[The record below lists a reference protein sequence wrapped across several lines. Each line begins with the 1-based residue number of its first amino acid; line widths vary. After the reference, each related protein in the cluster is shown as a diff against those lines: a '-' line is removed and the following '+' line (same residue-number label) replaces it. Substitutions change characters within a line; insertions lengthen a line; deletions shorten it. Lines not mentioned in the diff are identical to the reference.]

1 MIKTMHIGNRY
12 FDISRHTYIM
22 GILNLTPDS
31 FSDGGSYK
39 NTDEA
44 LRRVEQMIAEG
55 ADIID
60 VGGESTRPGHIQITD
75 DEEIERTAPVIR
87 QIKTNFDIPVSVDTY
102 KSSVAEAALM
112 AGADLVND
120 IWGFKYDKDMAP
132 LVKRYGAACC
142 LMHNK
147 ASTAYDDLIKDCL
160 KETEECVLIAKAAGI
175 EDDKIM
181 TDPGIGFGKTYEQ
194 CLIVLKH
201 MARFNE
207 LGYPVLLG
215 TSRKSCIGRT
225 LDAPVNDRVLG
236 TAATTVMGVMANMAF
251 VRVHDVKANAQAIAM
266 TEAIL
271 QADDRA
277 FD

>member
-12 FDISRHTYIM
+12 FDIGRHTYIM

-60 VGGESTRPGHIQITD
+60 VGGESTRPGHIQISD
-75 DEEIERTAPVIR
+75 DEEIERTAPVIH

-102 KSSVAEAALM
+102 KSPVAEAALM

-120 IWGFKYDKDMAP
+120 IWGFKYDEDMAP

-147 ASTAYDDLIKDCL
+147 ANHTYNDLIEDCL
-160 KETEECVLIAKAAGI
+160 RETEECIRLAKAVGI
-175 EDDKIM
+175 EDDRIM

-225 LDAPVNDRVLG
+225 LDAPVDDRVLG

-271 QADDRA
+271 QADEWA